1 MLEEKYPHERD
12 GKKNGRY
19 TTVTRLL
26 DKLCPL
32 PQPNEF
38 TKTQMIKGTQL
49 HNDIENHYNGK
60 KYLYPT
66 VEFIQFKKFA
76 DYALN
81 VLELEPYRTEWCV
94 YDEDFNLSGTIDML
108 FRKKN
113 DPFIFYLYDW
123 KRSKQVCTDQIY
135 RYSAQLN
142 LYRTILE
149 RKYNIKVNKSF
160 LVLFHPNNENY
171 LIHHIPEKKV
181 TKFLNYSVE
190 LAYGFDHNKTK
201 TKSYITKGSGMN
213 KTKKHKLNKTVGG
226 NITENE
232 RLLNLMLSLLL
243 SLGFNVDESRII
255 YNHIKHRIES
265 GTSIDIRNVM
275 EFINF
280 TFSINQ
286 DLTTTQDVVQIFD
299 FERKPIQIIEGV
311 GRKPSLSQR
320 KDFIIQIKS
329 YLTIDFTELKLLMD
343 LIGFSI
349 QEQNWITTRLE
360 LIHNTNDGPIS
371 INKVI
376 SKIKTMI
383 LTIGT
388 EVRRSFIEIVS
399 VYDHY
404 ESFK

>member
-1 MLEEKYPHERD
+1 MLKEIYPHERD

-32 PQPNEF
+32 PQANEF
-38 TKTQMIKGTQL
+38 TKTQMVKGTQL

-60 KYLYPT
+60 NNLYPT
-66 VEFIQFKKFA
+66 VEFIQFKRFA

-123 KRSKQVCTDQIY
+123 KRSKQICSNQIY

-142 LYRTILE
+142 LYKTILE

-160 LVLFHPNNENY
+160 LVLFHPNNETY
-171 LIHHIPEKKV
+171 LIHHVPEKKV

-190 LAYGFDHNKTK
+190 LAYAFDHNKTK
-201 TKSYITKGSGMN
+201 KKTAGNG
-213 KTKKHKLNKTVGG
+213 KTKKQRINETRGG
-226 NITENE
+226 NTSDDE
-232 RLLNLMLSLLL
+232 RLLNLMISLLL

-255 YNHIKHRIES
+255 YHHIKHKIES
-265 GTSIDIRNVM
+265 GILLDIRNVM
-275 EFINF
+275 ELINF

-286 DLTTTQDVVQIFD
+286 DLTTTHNVVQIFD
-299 FERKPIQIIEGV
+299 FEQNPIQIIESLCK
-311 GRKPSLSQR
+311 KPSLSQR
-320 KDFIIQIKS
+320 KDFIIKIKS
-329 YLTIDFTELKLLMD
+329 YLTIDFTELKLLME
-343 LIGFSI
+343 LIGFTI

-383 LTIGT
+383 LTVGT
-388 EVRRSFIEIVS
+388 EIRRSFIETIS

-404 ESFK
+404 ESFKS